1 MRRRIVATN
10 NHLSPINTHLLPS
23 LLIGV
28 PFIDKEHDELVAQLD
43 SLLNHPDAL
52 PDTEKFSEIL
62 SQLGG
67 QIDAHFTHEENFFK
81 SLGMPE
87 KEVAGH
93 VQTHTEILNQYTQL
107 VLDLMH
113 GKVPG
118 RAEVLLMIKDWI
130 IGHVVRCDLNIKNY
144 LPETDGLT
152 AEEIKRIN
160 T

>member
-1 MRRRIVATN
+1 MQT
-10 NHLSPINTHLLPS
+10 NTHLLPS

-43 SLLNHPDAL
+43 SLLSHPEAL

-67 QIDAHFTHEENFFK
+67 QINAHFNHEEDFFK

-87 KEVAGH
+87 KEVEGH
-93 VQTHTEILNQYTQL
+93 VQTHTDILNQYTQL

-113 GKVPG
+113 GKAPG
-118 RAEVLLMIKDWI
+118 RTDVLLMIKDWI
-130 IGHVVRCDLNIKNY
+130 IGHVVRFDLNIKNY
-144 LPETDGLT
+144 IPKSDAPNADETG
-152 AEEIKRIN
+152 RIN
-160 T
+160 AKSAYKLESQTN